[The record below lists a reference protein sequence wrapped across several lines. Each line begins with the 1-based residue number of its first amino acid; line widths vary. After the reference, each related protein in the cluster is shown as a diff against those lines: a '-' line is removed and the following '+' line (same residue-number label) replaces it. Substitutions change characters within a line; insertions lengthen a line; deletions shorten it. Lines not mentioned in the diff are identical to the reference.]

1 MNASLENPG
10 REPFMKRA
18 MKNEVVRFFLSAG
31 VGFLVDTLVYFLVYN
46 YLFNKHGVTIY
57 GHRMK
62 GVTASLVIS
71 FSCQVITNFLIT
83 KYLVFSESDLKSRKQ
98 FFRFSLVAVL
108 GFIANLLL
116 LKLLVGFD
124 VYAPLARILAAVSLG
139 AASYFV
145 HKFFSF
151 KIKKHD
157 D

>member
-1 MNASLENPG
+1 MNASLENTTHQSLA
-10 REPFMKRA
+10 KRA
-18 MKNEVVRFFLSAG
+18 LKNEVVRFFLSAG
-31 VGFLVDTLVYFLVYN
+31 VGFLVDAIVYFLVYN
-46 YLFNKHGVTIY
+46 YLFNRHGVTIY

-83 KYLVFSESDLKSRKQ
+83 KYLVFTDSELKGRKQ

-116 LKLLVGFD
+116 LKLLVNFD
-124 VYAPLARILAAVSLG
+124 VYAPLARVIAAVSLG

-151 KIKKHD
+151 RIKKHD
-157 D
+157 A